1 MTRLTNAVRHEYD
14 QKIETL
20 KAELRQNEEILKSD
34 LRSKA
39 SQIEALRSGV
49 LAGVVNRDSAVFARR
64 IQAIEQL
71 WDAVIAFGPAKGT
84 STYMGMVK
92 FEEAAK
98 EAAKNPDFRKIFSL
112 FGNTDMSTLVG
123 NHNKALKTRL
133 FVSPLAWAYYSAY
146 QAIVCH
152 AVVRLFMLKNGI
164 AIAEIL
170 DTKKVTDLV
179 KVALPRYVE
188 YIDEHGFAALPQLLE
203 ELENRLLTAF
213 QLMLKGE
220 DSDKASLE
228 QAAAIIK
235 KADILMAES
244 KIPDNVK

>member
-1 MTRLTNAVRHEYD
+1 
-14 QKIETL
+14 
-20 KAELRQNEEILKSD
+20 
-34 LRSKA
+34 
-39 SQIEALRSGV
+39 
-49 LAGVVNRDSAVFARR
+49 
-64 IQAIEQL
+64 
-71 WDAVIAFGPAKGT
+71 
-84 STYMGMVK
+84 
-92 FEEAAK
+92 
-98 EAAKNPDFRKIFSL
+98 
-112 FGNTDMSTLVG
+112 
-123 NHNKALKTRL
+123 
-133 FVSPLAWAYYSAY
+133 
-146 QAIVCH
+146 
-152 AVVRLFMLKNGI
+152 MLKNGI

-170 DTKKVTDLV
+170 DTNKVTDLV

-244 KIPDNVK
+244 TIPDNVK